1 VSDLA
6 PTYDCFVNGSD
17 LDQDSKNRLKEIRI
31 SSYLHLPDCCILQL
45 SYPQADG
52 IDSMPFQIGADI
64 EVRMG
69 ATDDETDVPKTL
81 FKGKITTIEPE
92 FGAGGCAVTV
102 RAYDRSQL
110 LFRTRKSRSFQN
122 MTSSDIVQKIASEAG
137 LQAQTDSSG
146 GPHDIKQQDNETD
159 WDFIWRLADRIGFE
173 FVVEDTQAFFRK
185 PSAED
190 AVELKWPDTLRSFRP
205 RVTAVQQVDKVTL
218 SIHDPKTKQVING
231 NATSP
236 NQIARIGVDR
246 KKIASALGDKA
257 EIHVA
262 TEPVKTQEE
271 ANGIAQALL
280 DKLANGYIAAEGIAP
295 GNPKIKAGASV
306 NVTGIGSK
314 FSGTYRVAYATHVL
328 KGAGYETHFANSP
341 SHTVLGAVSG
351 GNGSSTPSFPS
362 QLVIG
367 IVTNNQD
374 PDGMGR
380 VRVKYPA
387 LSDDLEGTWA
397 RIATA
402 AAGNQRGLLMLPIVG
417 EEVLVGFEH
426 DDTTRPYVL
435 GSLFNGKDKPGDKLT
450 MNQDGSF
457 AVQSD
462 HQIYEESKEDFTI
475 KSGGKLIVQITGNV
489 EETVSGDWKNDTT
502 GEIQLKA
509 TKPMSL
515 QGQNV
520 SIDGQQQV
528 SISGNSSISISCGAA
543 SIKLSPSGVTISG
556 PQVSI
561 G

>member
-31 SSYLHLPDCCILQL
+31 SSYLHLPDSCVLQL
-45 SYPQADG
+45 SYPQAEG
-52 IDSMPFQIGADI
+52 IDSMPFQIGADV

-69 ATDDETDVPKTL
+69 ATDDDTDVPKTL

-92 FGAGGCAVTV
+92 FGAGGCAVAI

-122 MTSSDIVQKIASEAG
+122 MTSSDIVSKIASEAG
-137 LQAQTDSSG
+137 LQATTDSSG
-146 GPHDIKQQDNETD
+146 GPHDFMQQDNETD

-173 FVVEDTQAFFRK
+173 FVVDDTKAYFRK
-185 PSAED
+185 PSADD
-190 AVELKWPDTLRSFRP
+190 AVELQWPDTLRSFRP

-236 NQIARIGVDR
+236 NQIARIGVER
-246 KKIASALGDKA
+246 EQIASALGDKA

-295 GNPKIKAGASV
+295 GNPGIKAGASV
-306 NVTGIGSK
+306 KVTGIGSK
-314 FSGTYRVAYATHVL
+314 FSGTYRVAYATHVI

-341 SHTVLGAVSG
+341 SHTILGAVG
-351 GNGSSTPSFPS
+351 GSNGSSTPHFPS
-362 QLVIG
+362 QVVIG

-397 RIATA
+397 RIATP
-402 AAGNQRGLLMLPIVG
+402 AAGNQRGLLMLPVPG
-417 EEVLVGFEH
+417 EEVLVAFEH
-426 DDTTRPYVL
+426 ADTTRPYVL

-475 KSGGKLIVQITGNV
+475 KSGGKLVVQIQGNV

-502 GEIQLKA
+502 GEIKLSA
-509 TKPMSL
+509 TKPMEL
-515 QGQNV
+515 KGQNV
-520 SIDGQQQV
+520 TIDGQQQV
-528 SISGNSSISISCGAA
+528 SISANSSLSISCGAA
-543 SIKLSPSGVTISG
+543 SIKLSASGVTISG